1 MNKFYLIFYRR
12 MTGEEVDEIP
22 PHALDLM
29 VSMGETQVRNI
40 LIATDLKY
48 SNIGK
53 VAIRYGV
60 HPDLVRS
67 VGRNKRIVK

>member
-1 MNKFYLIFYRR
+1 
-12 MTGEEVDEIP
+12 MTGQEVDDIP

-29 VSMGETQVRNI
+29 VSMGETYIRNV
-40 LIATDLKY
+40 LIATDLKH
-48 SNIGK
+48 SSIGK

-60 HPDLVRS
+60 KPDLVRS